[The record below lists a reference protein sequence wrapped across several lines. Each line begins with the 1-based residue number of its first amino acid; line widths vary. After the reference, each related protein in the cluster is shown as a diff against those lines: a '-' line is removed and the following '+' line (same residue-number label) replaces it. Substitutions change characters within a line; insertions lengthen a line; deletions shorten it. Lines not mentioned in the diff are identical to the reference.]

1 MVLESLGGSL
11 RGALKKIASASRI
24 DKQVVD
30 EAVREIQRA
39 LLQADVNV
47 KLVMNLSNRIRDRAL
62 SEKPA
67 PGMNPREH
75 VINIVY
81 QELIN
86 LVGKSSPVSL
96 EKQTIML
103 VGLQGSGKTTTAAK
117 LATFFQRKGL
127 RSAVVCADTF
137 RAGAFDQLKAL
148 CEKQGVFFYGEK
160 GNPDAPAVA
169 RRGLEA
175 SRKYDV
181 AIVDTAGRHALEE
194 DLIQEM
200 MEIDAVVTADHKL
213 LVMDAAIG
221 QQASEQAKAFNRAVG
236 ITGVIITK
244 LDGTAKGG
252 GAMSAVAETNSS
264 VAFIGVGETPS
275 DLERFEADRFISR
288 LLGMGDIK
296 TLIERAQETKVE
308 DEVDVEALM
317 RGKFTLKDMCKQ
329 MEAINK
335 MGPLKQIMQML
346 PLGGLGVDL
355 SDQEYQ
361 VTKDRLEKYRVIMS
375 SMTEAE
381 LEDPKIITASRI
393 KRISRGSGTPPEVVR
408 ELLKSHKAMQKALK
422 GMRGMNKM
430 GMKRMMKK
438 FGPMMGGG
446 GM

>member
-1 MVLESLGGSL
+1 MVLDSLGGSL

-81 QELIN
+81 QELLN
-86 LVGKSSPVSL
+86 LVGKSSPVTL

-137 RAGAFDQLKAL
+137 RAGAYDQLKAL

-169 RRGLEA
+169 RKGLEA
-175 SRKYDV
+175 SKKYDV

-200 MEIDAVVTADHKL
+200 MEIDAVVHADHKL
-213 LVMDAAIG
+213 LVMDAALG
-221 QQASEQAKAFNRAVG
+221 QQASEQAKAFDKAVG

-252 GAMSAVAETNSS
+252 GALSAVAETNSS

-296 TLIERAQETKVE
+296 TLIERAQETKIE
-308 DEVDVEALM
+308 EEVDVEALM

-346 PLGGLGVDL
+346 PLGGMGLDI

-393 KRISRGSGTPPEVVR
+393 KRISRGSGTQPEVVR
-408 ELLKSHKAMQKALK
+408 DLLKSHKAMQKALK